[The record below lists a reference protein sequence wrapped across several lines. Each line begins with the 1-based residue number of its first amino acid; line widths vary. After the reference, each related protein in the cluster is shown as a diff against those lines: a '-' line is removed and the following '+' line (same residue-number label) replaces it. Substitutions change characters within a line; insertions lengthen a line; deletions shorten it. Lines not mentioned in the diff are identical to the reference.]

1 MNLRGL
7 TVSRISVGHQLF
19 LHLDSD
25 ARVDLGCPFKL
36 TRPVGEGRQD
46 VLIDPGGPPTAACV
60 CPRQRCCSRPATRS
74 SPSTTA
80 MTS

>member
-7 TVSRISVGHQLF
+7 AVTRISVGHQLF

-46 VLIDPGGPPTAACV
+46 VLLDNGFRLTSKADPLF
-60 CPRQRCCSRPATRS
+60 
-74 SPSTTA
+74 
-80 MTS
+80 